1 MDLIDIT
8 EEDFVV
14 TCPHGREAD
23 VSEDVDVVER
33 WQELSAVIAERP
45 SPAAVAGA
53 LVELL
58 QHHPVPEEELEAL
71 RWLAAELCRA
81 R

>member
-1 MDLIDIT
+1 MDQIEIT
-8 EEDFVV
+8 MDDFVV

-23 VSEDVDVVER
+23 QDVDVDVVER
-33 WQELSAVIAERP
+33 WQTNSAVIAERQ

-58 QHHPVPEEELEAL
+58 EHHPIPEEELAAL
-71 RWLAAELCRA
+71 RWLAEELRRA
-81 R
+81 G

>member
-1 MDLIDIT
+1 MDRIEIT
-8 EEDFVV
+8 LDDFVV

-23 VSEDVDVVER
+23 DSEDEVAER
-33 WQELSAVIAERP
+33 WQANSAIIEERS

-58 QHHPVPEEELEAL
+58 QYHPIPEEELDAL
-71 RWLAAELCRA
+71 RWLRDQLNRSV
-81 R
+81 